1 MAERRTRTTLPHLT
15 VNSQKVVET
24 MTRILTNA
32 NELSD
37 YSDSFV
43 YFEDGE
49 IRMRLYTVKCH
60 TVRHLNDA
68 EARIAL
74 FTEDNDNSYYAA
86 VEVEGEWC
94 EFTILYNTKE
104 RDTIRFN
111 TPSGQHFYAD
121 DYILR
126 ECGDTPISAMLI
138 GMMSNARHIG
148 EGVVYAT
155 LQLAKEQG
163 LL

>member
-1 MAERRTRTTLPHLT
+1 MRETTRTNLPILRVET
-15 VNSQKVVET
+15 QKVVET
-24 MTRILTNA
+24 VTRILTYA

-43 YFEDGE
+43 YGDDE
-49 IRMRLYTVKCH
+49 IRMRLYTVKSH
-60 TVRHLNDA
+60 TVHHLNDA

-86 VEVEGEWC
+86 IEVENEWV
-94 EFTILYNTKE
+94 EFTLLNSTKN

-111 TPSGQHFYAD
+111 SPTGQHFYAD

-163 LL
+163 LI

>member
-1 MAERRTRTTLPHLT
+1 MRETTRTNLPILRVET
-15 VNSQKVVET
+15 QKVIET
-24 MTRILTNA
+24 TTRILTNA
-32 NELSD
+32 NELAD

-43 YFEDGE
+43 YGDDE

-68 EARIAL
+68 EARIVL

-86 VEVEGEWC
+86 IEVEGEWC
-94 EFTILYNTKE
+94 EFTLLNNTKQK
-104 RDTIRFN
+104 DTIRFN
-111 TPSGQHFYAD
+111 SPTGQHFYAD

-148 EGVVYAT
+148 EGVVYTT

-163 LL
+163 LI